1 MSSTN
6 TGETNLNNR
15 YKRPKNQRSISG
27 IENDHV
33 PEYTNNDNG

>member
-6 TGETNLNNR
+6 TGETNFNNR

-27 IENDHV
+27 IDNEQV
-33 PEYTNNDNG
+33 PDF